1 MEDYK
6 MRMINEYK
14 ELKAKYTK
22 LHKLIVK
29 YDANTLGF
37 ELNCPIYLLRKQKA
51 VMGQYL
57 NILEIRAEVE
67 GIDLDYYDR
76 PIAKDRPEGR
86 FA

>member
-6 MRMINEYK
+6 MRVIEEYK
-14 ELKAKYTK
+14 ELKGKYTK

-51 VMGQYL
+51 AL
-57 NILEIRAEVE
+57 FH
-67 GIDLDYYDR
+67 
-76 PIAKDRPEGR
+76 GR
-86 FA
+86 FMTVKML